1 MRPEKWWRQYKESGE
16 ILPGLVRDKWSPRIP
31 AVLRRSSSSS
41 PSPSPTSSPTS
52 KCYMG
57 ECTVTPFPLFISP
70 LIDPLLALMSG
81 GASSSTSSPS
91 YSPSSTSSTPSLHII
106 TSGYSVKMWF
116 LINASWTLLSHMVL
130 KSFYCILLK
139 HILNP
144 PTFVS
149 LSGFSTTLFRCLRQW
164 KQLLGDDGY
173 WSHFLGDPDNRSQ

>member
-1 MRPEKWWRQYKESGE
+1 M
-16 ILPGLVRDKWSPRIP
+16 LVQNNQNNQKIWSPHISHTILKVRFFGTPCIMNI
-31 AVLRRSSSSS
+31 SSSL
-41 PSPSPTSSPTS
+41 PS
-52 KCYMG
+52 KCYTG

-106 TSGYSVKMWF
+106 TGGYSVKMWF
-116 LINASWTLLSHMVL
+116 FFKMPLEHYFPIWYWNLSIV
-130 KSFYCILLK
+130 FYW
-139 HILNP
+139 NP